1 MSTTI
6 VKGLRVLEILA
17 YAGEPR
23 GISEIARDLDLNK
36 SAVQRILTTLQ
47 ARGYVTQEPGARKYQ
62 LSLSLW
68 ELGSH
73 AVADHPV
80 RRLVQPIM
88 RYAAQ
93 RTGFTAFLTCAS
105 FPFFLYL
112 HKVEGAHGRMY
123 SVDLGKRVPLTRT
136 AAGKAILAY
145 LPDELVEQLR
155 YPHADWTGFVTTE
168 PDDPAALRE
177 EIAVIRAA
185 GYATS
190 ESGLIAG
197 GNSVAAPIWWDRHEP
212 FGSLLLTADDQSL
225 RAENFA
231 ELGVI
236 VGEMADEATRAL
248 GGVNHR
254 ADCLVALAA
263 RGAA

>member
-6 VKGLRVLEILA
+6 IKGLRVLEILA

-36 SAVQRILTTLQ
+36 SAVQRILATLQ

-73 AVADHPV
+73 VVAEHPV

-88 RYAAQ
+88 RYAVQ
-93 RTGFTAFLTCAS
+93 RTGFTAFLTYQS
-105 FPFFLYL
+105 FPFFVYL
-112 HKVEGAHGRMY
+112 HKVEGVRGRMY
-123 SVDLGKRVPLTRT
+123 SVDLGKRVPLTMT

-145 LPDELVEQLR
+145 LPDESLAQLQGEQS
-155 YPHADWTGFVTTE
+155 DWTGFVTTR
-168 PDDPAALRE
+168 PVDASSLRE
-177 EIAVIRAA
+177 ECHAIRGL

-197 GNSVAAPIWWDRHEP
+197 GNSIAAPIWWESAEP
-212 FGSLLLTADDQSL
+212 FGSILLTADDQTLLASD
-225 RAENFA
+225 FV
-231 ELGVI
+231 ELGGI
-236 VGEMADEATRAL
+236 VREMADEATRAL
-248 GGVNHR
+248 GGVERR
-254 ADCLVALAA
+254 AECLAGFQL
-263 RGAA
+263 